1 MHPLNLTRFAPAE
14 GSAMADHSGSLARFR
29 LPLHGARNPGAE
41 PNATTPGS
49 FALAPDVGGPR
60 MFASPDTPGMPAPSE
75 QTAWDFLPEGWS
87 AAFLD
92 ASMHGASV
100 PSSLNTSGSNLPW
113 KGRVASGNPHVPD
126 AEVAPTHDGTKGTAA
141 CSCCMNEAVKRVEFN
156 TARGERRRVTYPKG
170 FVPVTQL
177 EFARLG
183 IVTPQMQRVA
193 AREPHF
199 ETLYPGRGAE
209 AVRDEVAAGRLV
221 IPANVNHLKHSLDPM
236 AIGRA
241 SRTKVNA
248 NMGASP
254 VSSGTHEEV
263 EKLKWAEKWGADTVM
278 DLSTGGNLDECR
290 DAIIRNSTVPIGTV
304 PIYSMIIGKKID
316 DLDWPTIEASLHHQA
331 RQGVDYFTIHAGVRR
346 GHIKFVKNR
355 LIGIVSRGGSLLAKW
370 MLVPVAQGGVPREN
384 IMYERWEDICDIL
397 RQYDVTFSIGDGLR
411 PGGLADATDAA
422 QIAELETLGELTER
436 AWRKGVQVMIE
447 GPGHVPFD
455 QIEWNAKVQRT
466 LCHGAPFYVLGPLV
480 TDMFPGYDH
489 ITSCIGATAMAYHGA
504 AMLCYVTP
512 KEHLGLPKKDDVK
525 QGCIAYKIAAHA
537 ADIALGIPGTRDRDD
552 ELTKARAALNWEKH
566 FELSFDPDT
575 ARAYHDED
583 LDVDTDFC
591 AMCGHDWC
599 SVRIS
604 KEIQEFAS
612 GKAEG
617 FERIGAG
624 GKVGAAV
631 KSAALTPE
639 QQEILAKRG
648 VLSPDEI
655 HRLAAKTKKAM
666 EGKALEKKASGTG
679 HQASAE
685 GPDAEAKLSCHSDY
699 VDPDAA
705 KRLQAEK
712 AGREVLV
719 TLDVRPA
726 LGIGKEEGRVV

>member
-1 MHPLNLTRFAPAE
+1 MTTMPHRPSSAAPAQ
-14 GSAMADHSGSLARFR
+14 GQPRSRFG
-29 LPLHGARNPGAE
+29 LPTHGARNPGRE
-41 PNATTPGS
+41 PTATTPGS
-49 FALAPDVGGPR
+49 FALAPDVGGPL

-75 QTAWDFLPEGWS
+75 KTAWDFLPEGWQLEKWSIAQVAKWPSDVPREPAHSTTRPLDHSTTSRS
-87 AAFLD
+87 AT
-92 ASMHGASV
+92 
-100 PSSLNTSGSNLPW
+100 TSRPATTSRSFTSA
-113 KGRVASGNPHVPD
+113 KGD
-126 AEVAPTHDGTKGTAA
+126 LY
-141 CSCCMNEAVKRVEFN
+141 
-156 TARGERRRVTYPKG
+156 RVTHPAG
-170 FVPVTQL
+170 FTPITQL
-177 EFARLG
+177 EHARLG
-183 IVTPQMQRVA
+183 IVTPQMRRVA
-193 AREPHF
+193 EREPHF
-199 ETLYPGRGAE
+199 ETLFPGRGPE

-221 IPANVNHLKHSLDPM
+221 IPANINHLQHRLDPM

-241 SRTKVNA
+241 TKTKVNA

-254 VSSGTHEEV
+254 VSSGTAEEV

-278 DLSTGGNLDECR
+278 DLSTGGDLDATR
-290 DAIIRNSTVPIGTV
+290 AAIIQNATVPIGTV
-304 PIYSMIIGKKID
+304 PIYSMIIGKKIE
-316 DLDWPTIEASLHHQA
+316 DLDWPTVAATLHHQA
-331 RQGVDYFTIHAGVRR
+331 QQGVDYFTIHAGVRM
-346 GHIKFVKNR
+346 GHLKFVKNR

-370 MLVPVAQGGVPREN
+370 MLVHNREN
-384 IMYERWEDICDIL
+384 LMYTHWEDICDIL

-422 QIAELETLGELTER
+422 QLAELETLGELTER

-455 QIEWNAKVQRT
+455 QIEYNAKLQRT

-489 ITSCIGATAMAYHGA
+489 ITSCIGATSMAYHGA

-537 ADIALGIPGTRDRDD
+537 ADIALGIPHTRDRDD

-612 GKAEG
+612 GKADG
-617 FERIGAG
+617 FERLG
-624 GKVGAAV
+624 GKDGQTPGAP
-631 KSAALTPE
+631 KLSAALTPE
-639 QQEILAKRG
+639 QQAILAQRG

-655 HRLAAKTKKAM
+655 HRLATKTKKAVGADH
-666 EGKALEKKASGTG
+666 GKA
-679 HQASAE
+679 
-685 GPDAEAKLSCHSDY
+685 SCHSDY

-705 KRLQAEK
+705 KSLIAEK
-712 AGREVLV
+712 VGVGREVLV
-719 TLDVRPA
+719 PLDVRPA
-726 LGIGKEEGRVV
+726 LGIAKEDRVV

>member
-1 MHPLNLTRFAPAE
+1 MHTNNE
-14 GSAMADHSGSLARFR
+14 SAHAVPSFPSR
-29 LPLHGARNPGAE
+29 LPLPLRGGLNPGRTAGV
-41 PNATTPGS
+41 TTPGS
-49 FALAPDVGGPR
+49 FANAPDLGGPL
-60 MFASPDTPGMPAPSE
+60 MFSSPDAPGMPAPSDK
-75 QTAWDFLPEGWS
+75 TAWDFLPEGWGVEKVGEWPGGQVVKWMGGAVDS
-87 AAFLD
+87 A
-92 ASMHGASV
+92 
-100 PSSLNTSGSNLPW
+100 
-113 KGRVASGNPHVPD
+113 NPHVPS
-126 AEVAPTHDGTKGTAA
+126 AA
-141 CSCCMNEAVKRVEFN
+141 AVPNSAHSTTRPLDHSTTSVCFA
-156 TARGERRRVTYPKG
+156 TARGEIFRVTYPRD
-170 FVPVTQL
+170 FRPVTQL

-183 IVTPQMQRVA
+183 IVTPQMKRVA
-193 AREPHF
+193 EREPHF
-199 ETLYPGRGAE
+199 DVLSGGRGAE

-221 IPANVNHLKHSLDPM
+221 IPANIHHLSHRLDPM

-290 DAIIRNSTVPIGTV
+290 AAIIQNATVPIGTV
-304 PIYSMIIGKKID
+304 PIYSMIIGKKIE
-316 DLDWPTIEASLHHQA
+316 DLDWATIEASLKHQSK
-331 RQGVDYFTIHAGVRR
+331 QGVDYFTIHAGVRR
-346 GHIKFVKNR
+346 AHLKHVKNR

-370 MLVPVAQGGVPREN
+370 MLVHNDEN
-384 IMYERWEDICDIL
+384 IMYTRWEDICDIL
-397 RQYDVTFSIGDGLR
+397 RTSDVTFSIGDGLR

-436 AWRKGVQVMIE
+436 AWRRGVQVMIE

-455 QIEWNAKVQRT
+455 QIEWNAKAQRT

-537 ADIALGIPGTRDRDD
+537 ADVALGIPGTRDRDD
-552 ELTKARAALNWEKH
+552 DLTKARAALNWEKH

-604 KEIQEFAS
+604 KEITEFFS

-624 GKVGAAV
+624 GKAGAPI
-631 KSAALTPE
+631 KTAALTE
-639 QQEILAKRG
+639 VQQAILKARG
-648 VLSPDEI
+648 VLSPEEI
-655 HRLAAKTKKAM
+655 HKLAAKTKKAVGVV
-666 EGKALEKKASGTG
+666 EAGGKA
-679 HQASAE
+679 
-685 GPDAEAKLSCHSDY
+685 SCHSDY

-705 KRLQAEK
+705 KRLQESK
-712 AGREVLV
+712 LV
-719 TLDVRPA
+719 QVDVRPA
-726 LGIGKEEGRVV
+726 LGIAKEDRVV

>member
-1 MHPLNLTRFAPAE
+1 
-14 GSAMADHSGSLARFR
+14 
-29 LPLHGARNPGAE
+29 
-41 PNATTPGS
+41 
-49 FALAPDVGGPR
+49 
-60 MFASPDTPGMPAPSE
+60 MFASPDTPGMPAPSTK
-75 QTAWDFLPEGWS
+75 TAWDFMPEGWRVQFIPK
-87 AAFLD
+87 AAKLPAD
-92 ASMHGASV
+92 RSPISPQH
-100 PSSLNTSGSNLPW
+100 SL
-113 KGRVASGNPHVPD
+113 RVF
-126 AEVAPTHDGTKGTAA
+126 T
-141 CSCCMNEAVKRVEFN
+141 
-156 TARGERRRVTYPKG
+156 TARGDTV
-170 FVPVTQL
+170 FVDHPRELAPITQL
-177 EFARLG
+177 EHARLG
-183 IVTPQMQRVA
+183 IITPQMRRVA
-193 AREPHF
+193 EREPHF
-199 ETLYPGRGAE
+199 EALFPGRAAE
-209 AVRDEVAAGRLV
+209 AVRDEVAAGRMV
-221 IPANVNHLKHSLDPM
+221 IPANVNHLKHRLDPM
-236 AIGRA
+236 CIGRA
-241 SRTKVNA
+241 SRTKINA

-254 VSSGTHEEV
+254 VSSGTDEEL
-263 EKLKWAEKWGADTVM
+263 EKLDWAVKWGADTVM
-278 DLSTGGNLDECR
+278 DLSTGGDIDACR
-290 DAIIRNSTVPIGTV
+290 EAFCRHSTVPIGTV
-304 PIYSMIIGKKID
+304 PIYSMIIGKKIE

-346 GHIKFVKNR
+346 AHLKHVRNR

-370 MLVPVAQGGVPREN
+370 MLVHNAEN
-384 IMYERWEDICDIL
+384 PMYTHWEDICDIL

-422 QIAELETLGELTER
+422 QLAELETLGELTER
-436 AWRKGVQVMIE
+436 AWRRGVQVMIE

-455 QIEWNAKVQRT
+455 QIEYNAKIQRT

-537 ADIALGIPGTRDRDD
+537 ADVALGIPGSRDNDD

-617 FERIGAG
+617 FERMG
-624 GKVGAAV
+624 GKDGQTPGAP
-631 KSAALTPE
+631 KLSAALTPE
-639 QQEILAKRG
+639 QQQILASRG
-648 VLSPDEI
+648 VLSPEEI
-655 HRLAAKTKKAM
+655 HRLASKTRKAM
-666 EGKALEKKASGTG
+666 GNARTRSESD
-679 HQASAE
+679 
-685 GPDAEAKLSCHSDY
+685 GPDAPAKLSCHSDY
-699 VDPDAA
+699 VDPEAA
-705 KRLQAEK
+705 KRLQAET
-712 AGREVLV
+712 AGKEVLV
-719 TLDVRPA
+719 QLDVRPA
-726 LGIGKEEGRVV
+726 MGIAKDDRVL